1 MTTGM
6 FRSLVLSRA
15 MGVEPIARALCVDP
29 IEAGTTPFSRKGDRW
44 RSAAQRAAQSTWA
57 TAAHEPAGRADDP
70 ELP

>member
-15 MGVEPIARALCVDP
+15 MSVEPIARALCVDP

-44 RSAAQRAAQSTWA
+44 R
-57 TAAHEPAGRADDP
+57 
-70 ELP
+70 